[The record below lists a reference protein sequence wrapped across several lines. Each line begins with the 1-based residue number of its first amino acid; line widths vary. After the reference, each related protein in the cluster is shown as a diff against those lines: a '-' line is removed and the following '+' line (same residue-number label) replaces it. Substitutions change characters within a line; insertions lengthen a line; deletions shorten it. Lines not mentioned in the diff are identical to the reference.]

1 MSFLTGLALRRQS
14 VTVLLIIMVLVGGI
28 LTYKNL
34 SVELFPEIE
43 FPLITVST
51 FYPSANPEVVVR
63 DVTDPIENAILGVDG
78 VDGIQSISSENR
90 SVVLVNFVFGIDMDE
105 AAIRKELDACLTE
118 AAERADGIIE
128 ARRDLADPFP
138 RWMAEG

>member
-51 FYPSANPEVVVR
+51 FYPSANPEAVVR
-63 DVTDPIENAILGVDG
+63 DVTDPIENAILGGDG
-78 VDGIQSISSENR
+78 VDGIQSVSSENR
-90 SVVLVNFVFGIDMDE
+90 SVVIINFTFGIDMD
-105 AAIRKELDACLTE
+105 
-118 AAERADGIIE
+118 
-128 ARRDLADPFP
+128 
-138 RWMAEG
+138 